1 VVRRRYGQ
9 RSLFEVLLPDGDKLW
24 EPELTEIDRVLEDED
39 LLHEFQRALEQRRLL
54 AGRLG

>member
-1 VVRRRYGQ
+1 MVRRRYGQ

-39 LLHEFQRALEQRRLL
+39 LLHEFQRALEQRRLS